1 MSTRKFSRVNFRIAA
16 TVSAT
21 IGQFQGEVQNLSLN
35 GMFLSTG
42 EQLPVGTPAEIRISL
57 SGIDPEISVQV
68 AATVS
73 RVTGDGIAFTFD
85 KTDLDSYTHL
95 KNIVSYNT
103 DDADQIIEEM
113 KNSIDEKFAGT
124 QPVELPTRTTTP

>member
-16 TVSAT
+16 TVSTTA
-21 IGQFQGEVQNLSLN
+21 GEFQGEVQNLSLN
-35 GMFLSTG
+35 GMFLATG
-42 EQLPVGTPAEIRISL
+42 EQMPVGAPAEIGISL

-68 AATVS
+68 AATVT
-73 RVTGDGIAFTFD
+73 RVTDSGIGFIFG
-85 KTDLDSYTHL
+85 KIDLDSYTHL

-113 KNSIDEKFAGT
+113 KHSIDEKFTGA
-124 QPVELPTRTTTP
+124 QPVEPPTRKTTP